1 MSQPNL
7 EATLETVFAPAQP
20 ERDLPRVA
28 VLIPCHNEEIA
39 IPQVVRS
46 FANELPSARI
56 YVYDNNSSDRTIDVA
71 RAAGALIGREQLQGK
86 GNVIRRMFADV
97 DADVYVLV
105 DGDDTYHAASA
116 QPMIDLL
123 LDRGL
128 DMVTGTRVTQIQA
141 AYRPGHR
148 FGNVLLT
155 GIVTGIFGKRITDML
170 SGYRVFSRRFVKS
183 FPALSAGFETETELT
198 IHALELRMPLGE
210 LETPYR
216 DRTAGSTSKLSTY
229 KDGARIFL
237 TILHLVKEERP
248 LQFFSLIAALLFL
261 TSIILGFPLFL
272 EFRRTHLV
280 PRLPTGVLATGIM
293 MLSFLSLVCG
303 LVLDSVS
310 RARKEQKQI
319 AYLREGQPQAAQDR
333 RVWR

>member
-1 MSQPNL
+1 MSLPPLHAML
-7 EATLETVFAPAQP
+7 EREPALP
-20 ERDLPRVA
+20 RAEGELPRVA
-28 VLIPCHNEEIA
+28 VLIPCHNEEVA
-39 IPQVVRS
+39 IPKVVQA
-46 FANELPSARI
+46 FARELPRARI
-56 YVYDNNSSDRTIDVA
+56 FVYDNNSTDRTVEVA

-86 GNVIRRMFADV
+86 GNVVRRMFADIEA
-97 DADVYVLV
+97 DAYVLV
-105 DGDDTYHAASA
+105 DGDDTYDATSA
-116 QPMIDLL
+116 QAMIDMLFE
-123 LDRGL
+123 RGL
-128 DMVTGTRVTQIQA
+128 DMVTGTRVTEIQA

-148 FGNVLLT
+148 TGNVLLT
-155 GIVTGIFGKRITDML
+155 GIVTLIFGKRITDML

-229 KDGARIFL
+229 RDGARIFL

-248 LQFFSLIAALLFL
+248 LQFFSLIAAVLFI
-261 TSIILGFPLFL
+261 TSVVLGFPLFT

-303 LVLDSVS
+303 LVLDSVA
-310 RARKEQKQI
+310 RTRKEIKQI
-319 AYLREGQPQAAQDR
+319 AYLNAGQPGAAAR
-333 RVWR
+333 RNWH